1 MNIKKGFVVMLI
13 IGMGIMISV
22 RNVQAQEPVSEA
34 IKEGVKKVIK
44 AVDLKIQRLQNKTIW
59 LQNTQKVIENTMSK
73 LKLDEITSW
82 VEKQRNLYKDYYEE
96 LWRVKALITYYGRVK
111 DIIQKQKALV
121 EEYKRAWAMI
131 KQNKHFSPEEL
142 RYMENVY
149 SGILGESLKNVDRLS
164 LVINAFTTQMDD
176 AGRMKIIQ
184 SVANAVDENYQD
196 LTRFNT
202 QNIMLG
208 TERERDLNDTKTIQ
222 NLYGLDNQK

>member
-13 IGMGIMISV
+13 IGMGMMTSV
-22 RNVQAQEPVSEA
+22 RKTQAQEPVSEA

-59 LQNTQKVIENTMSK
+59 LQNAQKVIENTMSK

-111 DIIQKQKALV
+111 DIIQKQKNLV
-121 EEYKRAWAMI
+121 KEYQRAWGLI

-184 SVANAVDENYQD
+184 SVSEAVDENYND

-202 QNIMLG
+202 QNILLG
-208 TERERDLNDTKTIQ
+208 QERASDLHDTKTIQ
-222 NLYGLDNQK
+222 NLYGIDNQK

>member
-1 MNIKKGFVVMLI
+1 MRIMKGIVVTLI
-13 IGMGIMISV
+13 MGIGVITTV
-22 RNVQAQEPVSEA
+22 EKVKAQEPVSEA

-59 LQNTQKVIENTMSK
+59 LQNAQKVIENTMSK
-73 LKLDEITSW
+73 LKLDEITFW

-96 LWRVKALITYYGRVK
+96 LWKVKAVITYYGRVK

-121 EEYKRAWAMI
+121 EEYKKAWAMI

-164 LVINAFTTQMDD
+164 LVIKSFTTQMDD
-176 AGRMKIIQ
+176 AGRMKIIR
-184 SVANAVDENYQD
+184 SVSDAVDENYSD

-202 QNIMLG
+202 QNISLG
-208 TERERDLNDTKTIQ
+208 QQRANELNDTKNIQ
-222 NLYGLDNQK
+222 NLYGIDSQK

>member
-1 MNIKKGFVVMLI
+1 MKGIMVTLI
-13 IGMGIMISV
+13 IGMGIMTSV
-22 RNVQAQEPVSEA
+22 RKAQAQEPVSEA

-59 LQNTQKVIENTMSK
+59 LQNAQKVIENTMSK

-111 DIIQKQKALV
+111 DIVQKQKALV
-121 EEYKRAWAMI
+121 DEYKRAWMTI

-142 RYMENVY
+142 KYMEDVY
-149 SGILGESLKNVDRLS
+149 SGILEESIKNVDRLS
-164 LVINAFTTQMDD
+164 LVIKAFTTQMDD

-184 SVANAVDENYQD
+184 SVSDAVDENYND
-196 LTRFNT
+196 LARFNSE
-202 QNIMLG
+202 NLMLG
-208 TERERDLNDTKTIQ
+208 IERASDLNDTKTIQ
-222 NLYGLDNQK
+222 NLYGIDNQK